1 MKKWFGVLIFVFLIG
16 GVFVYRIVAEK
27 TKSPYTDI
35 TIKGIIGSE
44 KSNFLNNPEVKK
56 ILLDKYQL
64 TVDFKTSGSIEM
76 VQGDTKDQDFLWPSN
91 SIALELFKTINSK
104 VKSETIF
111 NSPIVFYSWTPV
123 VESLIKLGIV
133 QKKDQ
138 IYYVVDMPRLAQ
150 MLEKGTKWSEI
161 GLPQIYGN
169 LSIISTD
176 PVKSNSGNMFYALL
190 SAMFND
196 GRVIDMDSVEKVLPK
211 LDAYYSSLGY
221 LEDGSAKLFK
231 QFISAGMGDKPLIA
245 GYESQIIEFILEN
258 PSYREL
264 ISKQIVMMYPE
275 PTVWS
280 SHPLI
285 SLNQNSDRLILS
297 LQDPL
302 IQNIA
307 WKKHG
312 FRTGLAGVQS
322 NPEELGLTQ
331 IPRTIDSTLPLP
343 RPEAMSRIIEY
354 LKHKQQ

>member
-1 MKKWFGVLIFVFLIG
+1 MKKWFGIFIFVFLIG
-16 GVFVYRIVAEK
+16 GVFLYRMVTEK

-44 KSNFLNNPEVKK
+44 KSNFLTDHEVKK
-56 ILLDKYQL
+56 ILLDKYHL

-76 VQGDTKDQDFLWPSN
+76 VQGDTKGQDFLWPSN

-111 NSPIVFYSWTPV
+111 NSPIVFYSWTPIV
-123 VESLIKLGIV
+123 DKLINLGIV
-133 QKKDQ
+133 QKRSQ
-138 IYYVVDMPRLAQ
+138 LYYVVDMPKLTQ
-150 MLEKGTKWSEI
+150 LLEKETKWSDI
-161 GLPQIYGN
+161 GLTQIYGN
-169 LSIISTD
+169 LVIISTD

-190 SAMFND
+190 SAMLN
-196 GRVIDMDSVEKVLPK
+196 GGKVIDMDSVEKVLPK
-211 LDAYYSSLGY
+211 LYDYYQSLGF

-258 PSYREL
+258 PSYKEL

-280 SHPLI
+280 SHPII

-302 IQNIA
+302 IQSIA

-331 IPRTIDSTLPLP
+331 IPKTIDSTIPLP
-343 RPEAMSRIIEY
+343 RPEVMSRIIEFF
-354 LKHKQQ
+354 KHNK